1 MEQQSGP
8 PSTDG
13 AREEVQPGGAKM
25 PDTGATPRRK
35 RATSQAQAT
44 SKARTA
50 ARSRAQARPSARAA
64 SAEPRS
70 GNARGIPAL
79 ADAALQVAIAP
90 FKLTVAATRKT
101 AGLIGRGLRL

>member
-13 AREEVQPGGAKM
+13 AREEVEPGGAKM
-25 PDTGATPRRK
+25 SDTGATPRRK

-44 SKARTA
+44 SK
-50 ARSRAQARPSARAA
+50 ARPSARAA

-79 ADAALQVAIAP
+79 ADAALQVAKAP

>member
-8 PSTDG
+8 PSSDG
-13 AREEVQPGGAKM
+13 AREEQPGGAKM

-50 ARSRAQARPSARAA
+50 ARSRAQARARAA

-79 ADAALQVAIAP
+79 ADAALQVAKAP

>member
-13 AREEVQPGGAKM
+13 AREVVQPGGAKM

-70 GNARGIPAL
+70 GNAPGK
-79 ADAALQVAIAP
+79 ALQVAKAP
-90 FKLTVAATRKT
+90 FELTVAATRKT

>member
-1 MEQQSGP
+1 LEQQSGP

-13 AREEVQPGGAKM
+13 AREEQPGGAKM

-79 ADAALQVAIAP
+79 ADAALQVAKAP

>member
-13 AREEVQPGGAKM
+13 AREEVQPGGAKV
-25 PDTGATPRRK
+25 PDSGATPRRK
-35 RATSQAQAT
+35 KATSQAQAT

-64 SAEPRS
+64 TAEPRS
-70 GNARGIPAL
+70 GNAPGKAL
-79 ADAALQVAIAP
+79 HVAKAP

-101 AGLIGRGLRL
+101 ANLIGRGLRL